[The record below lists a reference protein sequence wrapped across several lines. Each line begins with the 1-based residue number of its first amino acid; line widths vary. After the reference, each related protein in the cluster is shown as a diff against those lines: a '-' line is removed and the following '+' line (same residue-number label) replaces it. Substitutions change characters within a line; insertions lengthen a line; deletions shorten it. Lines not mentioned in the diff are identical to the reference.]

1 MPILSAYARHGSRVS
16 GLLAANSLLENGRKV
31 TDANPRQKDFLWSSG
46 VKIVD
51 YISTRGDKLQ
61 AALYL
66 PANYE
71 AGKRYPAMVEICEK
85 ESQGANNYPSRITT
99 VSARSRISSIR

>member
-1 MPILSAYARHGSRVS
+1 MRATGNSSSRNMPILSVYTRHGSRVS
-16 GLLAANSLLENGRKV
+16 GLLCREQPAGEWAEGDGCQSPAEGLPVEFGS
-31 TDANPRQKDFLWSSG
+31 KDRGLHH
-46 VKIVD
+46 
-51 YISTRGDKLQ
+51 YTSTRRDKLQ

-85 ESQGANNYPSRITT
+85 ESQGAN
-99 VSARSRISSIR
+99 